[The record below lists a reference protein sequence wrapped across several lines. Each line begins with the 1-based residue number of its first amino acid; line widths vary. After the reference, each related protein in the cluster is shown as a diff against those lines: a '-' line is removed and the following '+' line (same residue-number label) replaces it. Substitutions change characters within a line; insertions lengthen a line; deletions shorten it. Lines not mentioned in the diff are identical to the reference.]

1 MEIFYEASY
10 FDLNILMMNE
20 ERLYQQLVKICGSK
34 FVSNNPDLLERY
46 SKDLSFIKGFA
57 PKYVVWLNKTK
68 KIEEILKLANVLKF
82 SIIPISSS
90 SLVHY
95 HGDTIPLTENSIIMD
110 LSRMN
115 KILNIDRKNRVVMI
129 EPGVTFEQIIPQLKK
144 SDLRLLIPLQ
154 PRKGKSVLTTALER
168 VPTTIPRYQWD
179 SSDPLLCTEVIF
191 GTGDLFRTGT
201 AAGPGTIKQQ
211 KKSGQAQLN
220 PMGPTQF
227 SPFRLIQ
234 GAQGSLGVV
243 TWITLKLELL
253 PTIQKVFNFQSENLH
268 DLLKLQQELLK
279 YRLGN
284 EMLILNNLNLA
295 CLVKLAS
302 GDISKLSSSLSKWN
316 LIVVLAGRGELADDK
331 IEYQEG
337 DFNETLNELDLI
349 HLKKESEISE
359 SVILNALNSSSSYP
373 WRNRLRGRFQDI
385 FFITN
390 FERISEFIS
399 IVEHEISKD
408 LGIYIQAINQGT
420 SYHCEFDLYYDPKEE
435 ESIYKKFIDI
445 SIKLMDN
452 GAFFNRPYGLWAK
465 EVFKRH
471 LDSTLMVLKKVKKIF
486 DPNNVLNPGVLC
498 FDD

>member
-1 MEIFYEASY
+1 MS
-10 FDLNILMMNE
+10 E
-20 ERLYQQLVKICGSK
+20 EQIYQELVKICGSK
-34 FVSNNPDLLERY
+34 FVSYDPELLESY
-46 SKDLSFIKGFA
+46 STDLSFIEGFI

-68 KIEEILKLANVLKF
+68 QIESILKLANKSGF
-82 SIIPISSS
+82 SVIPISSS
-90 SLVHY
+90 SPLRY
-95 HGDTIPLTENSIIMD
+95 HGDTIPLTENSIIVD

-115 KILNIDRKNRVVMI
+115 KILSIDRKNRVVMV
-129 EPGVTFEQIIPQLKK
+129 EPGVTFNQ
-144 SDLRLLIPLQ
+144 LIPNLQ
-154 PRKGKSVLTTALER
+154 KKDLKLLLPLYPRDGKSVLTTALER

-234 GAQGSLGVV
+234 GAQGSLGIV
-243 TWITLKLELL
+243 TWVTLKLELL
-253 PTIQKVFNFQSENLH
+253 PTIQKVFHFQSDNVQE
-268 DLLKLQQELLK
+268 LLKLQHELLK
-279 YRLGN
+279 FRLGN
-284 EMLILNNLNLA
+284 EMLILNNINLA
-295 CLVKLAS
+295 CLLKLES
-302 GDISKLSSSLSKWN
+302 KDINKLKELLSKWN
-316 LIVVLAGRGELADDK
+316 LIVVLAGRGKLASDK
-331 IEYQEG
+331 IAYQEG
-337 DFNETLNELDLI
+337 DLNDILKDLKLDHLNKQTIVGENEIIDTLNNSTSYSWRKR
-349 HLKKESEISE
+349 LKGS
-359 SVILNALNSSSSYP
+359 
-373 WRNRLRGRFQDI
+373 FQDI

-390 FERISEFIS
+390 YEKIPEFIKL
-399 IVEHEISKD
+399 VENEVPKD

-420 SYHCEFDLYYDPKEE
+420 SYHCEFDIYYDPEDKETVN
-435 ESIYKKFIDI
+435 KKFMDV
-445 SIKLMDN
+445 SIKLMDK

-471 LDSTLMVLKKVKKIF
+471 LDSTQMALKKVKKIF